1 MATAAQLEA
10 LFEPAVRAH
19 GCELWG
25 IELKLNANPRMV
37 RVYIDKEDG
46 VNVDDCA
53 EVSRQIS
60 ANLDVE
66 DVIPGEYRLEVSS
79 PGMDRPLFK
88 LEQFQEQV
96 GYEVQI
102 KLRMAFDGRRKFKGI
117 LRGIENEE
125 LIVHVD
131 NEEFILPYELVDSAR
146 VVPHF
151 E

>member
-1 MATAAQLEA
+1 MATAAQLEV

-25 IELKLNANPRMV
+25 IDLMLNANPRMV
-37 RVYIDKEDG
+37 RVYIEKEDG

-53 EVSRQIS
+53 SVSRQIS

-66 DVIPGEYRLEVSS
+66 EVIPGEYRLEVSS

-88 LEQFQEQV
+88 LEQFHEYI
-96 GYEVQI
+96 GYELQV

-117 LRGIENEE
+117 LRSIENDE
-125 LIVHVD
+125 LMVHID
-131 NEEFILPYELVDSAR
+131 DEEFVLPYELVDSAR
-146 VVPHF
+146 VVPNF